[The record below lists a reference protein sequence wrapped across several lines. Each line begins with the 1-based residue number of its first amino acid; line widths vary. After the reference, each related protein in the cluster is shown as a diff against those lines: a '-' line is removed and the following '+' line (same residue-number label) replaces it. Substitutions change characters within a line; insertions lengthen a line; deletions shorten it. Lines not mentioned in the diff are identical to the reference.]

1 MPDAIGNIAKDLA
14 FSQDEYAERC
24 RRLRALMPEAGID
37 AMLVHQPPSVFYFS
51 GYENLHVYDSE
62 CVIIPQDGPVGL
74 LVPHADLARA
84 QLTAWIEP
92 ALTFL
97 PGAEPVA
104 ILSQRLVEQGLSRA
118 RIGVEKRVA
127 RAAGLSVHVFEAL
140 RAALPQA
147 RFWRSASSRV
157 SAYAIAVSSH
167 RASACSR
174 FAACRARPA
183 WFLAEPASR
192 SSAP

>member
-97 PGAEPVA
+97 PGAEPAA
-104 ILSQRLVEQGLSRA
+104 ILFQRLVEQGLSRA

-127 RAAGLSVHVFEAL
+127 RAAGLSVHVVEAL
-140 RAALPQA
+140 QAARPQA
-147 RFWRSASSRV
+147 RFV
-157 SAYAIAVSSH
+157 DAVGVIGFFNFITGITDALGVA
-167 RASACSR
+167 RGL
-174 FAACRARPA
+174 RAR
-183 WFLAEPASR
+183 
-192 SSAP
+192 